1 MGDLFIQH
9 MLQDMRTELKAMS
22 RQLDKM
28 DNDIQEIKKQLTT
41 TTTICVNNSTDSAVI
56 SEDK

>member
-41 TTTICVNNSTDSAVI
+41 TTICVNNSTDNAVI
-56 SEDK
+56 NENK